1 MATLACQIT
10 SLPYLRGIYHE
21 ESVQSLVLEEFLQGF
36 LGVLVGDFA
45 EDVRWELLL
54 SVLLR
59 FRGLWLSLFAVIVE
73 SRRFESPVNHLYVG
87 FPSFVAIVDEVL
99 Q

>member
-10 SLPYLRGIYHE
+10 NFPDLRGIYHE

-45 EDVRWELLL
+45 EDVR
-54 SVLLR
+54 
-59 FRGLWLSLFAVIVE
+59 
-73 SRRFESPVNHLYVG
+73 
-87 FPSFVAIVDEVL
+87 
-99 Q
+99 